1 MGRTAPAVM
10 RALDILELFLDGRPH
25 SAPDITTRL
34 DLPRTSVHELVT
46 TLAHRGYL
54 VATPNR
60 PGHYRLGVPLFHLG
74 SVFAEQVD
82 LAREGRAVA
91 ERVAAE
97 CAETTQVAVLDG
109 TNVVYVA
116 KVDGTHPVRL
126 VSSVGRRLPAHCT
139 AVGKMLL
146 AALPEKEFDAHYPR
160 DVALPAM
167 TPHSITSPDLLCR
180 QLAEI
185 RRRGIA
191 TEFCESNPDVA
202 CVAAPIRDSSGT
214 VVAAL
219 SVSVPTQRWTGAERF
234 TRPVTNGAAE
244 LAARLGYRQVTAHLS
259 PRSSLDQV
267 IIPEPGSK
275 SPGLIR

>member
-10 RALDILELFLDGRPH
+10 RALNILELFLDGKSH

-34 DLPRTSVHELVT
+34 GLPRTSVHELVT
-46 TLAHRGYL
+46 TLVLRGYL
-54 VATPNR
+54 VAAPDR
-60 PGHYRLGVPLFHLG
+60 HGHYRLGVPLFHLG
-74 SVFAEQVD
+74 AVFVEQVD
-82 LAREGRAVA
+82 LAREGRVVA

-97 CAETTQVAVLDG
+97 CAETAHVAVLDG

-146 AALPEKEFDAHYPR
+146 SALPEDEFNAHYPLG
-160 DVALPAM
+160 VALPAM
-167 TPHSITSPDLLCR
+167 TPHSITSPDLLSR

-191 TEFCESNPDVA
+191 TEYCESNPDVA
-202 CVAAPIRDSSGT
+202 CVAAAIRDSSGA
-214 VVAAL
+214 VVGAL

-234 TRPVTNGAAE
+234 SRQVTDSAAE
-244 LAARLGYRQVTAHLS
+244 LSARLGYRARQVTAY
-259 PRSSLDQV
+259 RA
-267 IIPEPGSK
+267 
-275 SPGLIR
+275 R

>member
-1 MGRTAPAVM
+1 MGRTVPALM
-10 RALDILELFLDGRPH
+10 RALDILELFLDGKSH
-25 SAPDITTRL
+25 TAPDITTRL
-34 DLPRTSVHELVT
+34 GLPRTSAHELVT
-46 TLAHRGYL
+46 TLTHRGYL
-54 VATPNR
+54 VVAPDR

-82 LAREGRAVA
+82 LAREGKAVA

-97 CAETTQVAVLDG
+97 CGETAQVAVPDG
-109 TNVVYVA
+109 TSVVYVA

-126 VSSVGRRLPAHCT
+126 MSSVGRRLPAHCT

-146 AALPEKEFDAHYPR
+146 SALPEHEFDKHFPPG
-160 DVALPAM
+160 VPLPAM
-167 TPHSITSPDLLCR
+167 TPHSITSPELLAR

-185 RRRGIA
+185 RGRGFA

-202 CVAAPIRDSSGT
+202 CVAAPIRDSTGA

-234 TRPVTNGAAE
+234 TRHVTDGAAE
-244 LAARLGYRQVTAHLS
+244 LAARLGYRR
-259 PRSSLDQV
+259 PR
-267 IIPEPGSK
+267 
-275 SPGLIR
+275 

>member
-1 MGRTAPAVM
+1 MGRTVPAVM
-10 RALDILELFLDGRPH
+10 RALDIMELFLDGAPH
-25 SAPDITTRL
+25 TAPDITTKL
-34 DLPRTSVHELVT
+34 GLPRTSAHELVT

-54 VATPNR
+54 VPTDR

-97 CAETTQVAVLDG
+97 SAETAQVAVLDG

-116 KVDGTHPVRL
+116 KVDGSHPVRL

-146 AALPEKEFDAHYPR
+146 SALPQDEFDARYPR
-160 DVALPAM
+160 GVALPAM
-167 TPHSITSPDLLCR
+167 TPQSITSPELLSG

-185 RRRGIA
+185 RRRGVA
-191 TEFCESNPDVA
+191 TEYCESNPDVA
-202 CVAAPIRDSSGT
+202 CVAAPILDAGGT

-219 SVSVPTQRWTGAERF
+219 SVSVPTQRWSGMERF
-234 TRPVTNGAAE
+234 APHVTDGAAE
-244 LAARLGYRQVTAHLS
+244 LAARLGYRARPVHKTRA
-259 PRSSLDQV
+259 
-267 IIPEPGSK
+267 
-275 SPGLIR
+275 